1 MPANRYTASSVWN
14 VKKNPNLVLNNT
26 RNTQKKG
33 ITFSMEEQHKKHIKK
48 IKWNSDIYISVFYV
62 IIKLNSPRL
71 PSKLQ
76 I

>member
-1 MPANRYTASSVWN
+1 
-14 VKKNPNLVLNNT
+14 
-26 RNTQKKG
+26 
-33 ITFSMEEQHKKHIKK
+33 MEEQHKKHIKK